1 MWSPLDD
8 TRHLKIMINAIAAAA
23 SPSDDD
29 PRYPPSNQT
38 PPTINVDLA
47 NERSSL
53 SFTPLHI
60 THFMDGN
67 SQLYTTRRRQL
78 ESWIINDPSGIF
90 SNESNNYIHRT
101 ERHVRSLAK
110 FVRLVELCRMAGI
123 GEGNGS
129 KTTISC
135 SNDSSSSNHSP
146 LPQHLDGDIITTSE
160 FQTLVSACSD
170 DPFPTSLHWVMF
182 VPNIRT
188 LCDDEQ
194 QRVWLPLC
202 RDWKMIGCYAQTELG
217 HGSNIRALET
227 TATFVKNVANGGGGG
242 QLGDGEWIINSPT
255 ITSTKFWPGTLGKT
269 ANHAMIIA
277 QLIDGDGIERGI
289 HNFIVP
295 LRSMEDHTLLP
306 GVMTGD
312 IGPKIGYN
320 NMDNGYAIFNNVRI
334 PRRNMAMRF
343 AFVDE
348 NGKYHSKK
356 TGGGSDDAASKVAY
370 ITMMQVRAYIIHTS
384 NEALAMACTIAIRYS
399 IVRRQGYNGDDN
411 EKKKEQNAPNEF
423 QVLDYRQQQSRLL
436 PLLAASYATYFTGK
450 HVLSRLK
457 DIDHCL
463 VSGDV
468 TITKI
473 VVADVHAT
481 TSALKSF
488 CTTYTAD
495 GIEDCRKACG
505 GHGFLVCS
513 GLVELSNTYLQSC
526 TVEGDNQMLP
536 QQVIKVL
543 LKLVNVIQKSSDD
556 GDDMKLKEYAG
567 TDMEYLI
574 GPLQASMIKVS
585 TGTSTTLKTSS
596 TFVYPLDA
604 TSTDFSNISTLLIAF
619 QHRSACLLLDVS
631 TQLQTSMVYG
641 RTAQQAWNDALLGM
655 ARASRAHAS
664 YLLLR
669 DFHDGLVT
677 EESSS
682 SSSSCLGPNEITVLR
697 QCLVL
702 LGLYWMDKYL
712 DDFLYIGC
720 LESYHVPHVRLA
732 YLDALSLV
740 RPSAIGL
747 VDARDFHDFKLKSAL
762 GRYDGNVYPAIM
774 DAARRDPLNVLSNN
788 STNGGGG
795 GVGLGYEEHL
805 KRLIVGG
812 VGEYR
817 PGETKKIDTK
827 NGLSGTVSRL

>member
-1 MWSPLDD
+1 
-8 TRHLKIMINAIAAAA
+8 MINATDAATPP
-23 SPSDDD
+23 PSDEYD
-29 PRYPPSNQT
+29 PRYPPTNQT
-38 PPTINVDLA
+38 PTTINVDLA
-47 NERSSL
+47 KERSSL
-53 SFTPLHI
+53 SFNPLHI
-60 THFMDGN
+60 TNFIDGN
-67 SQLYTTRRRQL
+67 SRLYTARRRQL
-78 ESWIINDPSGIF
+78 EAWIITDPSGIF
-90 SNESNNYIHRT
+90 NNETNNYIHRT

-110 FVRLVELCRMAGI
+110 FVRLIELCRMAGI
-123 GEGNGS
+123 GVVN
-129 KTTISC
+129 
-135 SNDSSSSNHSP
+135 SNSSSNSSSNGNNHSSP
-146 LPQHLDGDIITTSE
+146 LELDGDIITTSE
-160 FQTLVSACSD
+160 FQTLVSTCSD

-194 QRVWLPLC
+194 QRLWLPLC

-227 TATFVKNVANGGGGG
+227 TATFVKEANGSQVG
-242 QLGDGEWIINSPT
+242 GEWIINSPT
-255 ITSTKFWPGTLGKT
+255 VTSTKFWPGTLGKT

-277 QLIDGDGIERGI
+277 QLIDGEGVERGI

-295 LRSMEDHTLLP
+295 LRSMDDHTLLP

-320 NMDNGYAIFNNVRI
+320 NMDNGYAIFTNVRI

-343 AFVDE
+343 AYVDE
-348 NGKYHSKK
+348 NGKYTKK
-356 TGGGSDDAASKVAY
+356 TGGGGSDDAAASKVAY

-399 IVRRQGYNGDDN
+399 IVRRQGYNGDDDTDT
-411 EKKKEQNAPNEF
+411 EKKKERNAPNEF

-457 DIDHCL
+457 DIEHRL

-473 VVADVHAT
+473 VVSDVHAT

-536 QQVIKVL
+536 QQVVKVL
-543 LKLVNVIQKSSDD
+543 LKLVNVIQKSRSGNSGEDV
-556 GDDMKLKEYAG
+556 KLNEYVG

-574 GPLQASMIKVS
+574 GPLKASMDKVS
-585 TGTSTTLKTSS
+585 TGTLTTPLMTKS

-604 TSTDFSNISTLLIAF
+604 TSIDFGNISTLLIAF

-631 TQLQTSMVYG
+631 TQLHTSMVNDG

-677 EESSS
+677 EELSS
-682 SSSSCLGPNEITVLR
+682 SSSSCLGPNEITALR

-712 DDFLYIGC
+712 DDFLYIGV
-720 LESYHVPHVRLA
+720 LESYHVPHVRHA

-762 GRYDGNVYPAIM
+762 GRYDGDVYPAIM

-795 GVGLGYEEHL
+795 VGLGYEEHL

-812 VGEYR
+812 VGEYH
-817 PGETKKIDTK
+817 PGETKIDMK